1 MPETMRE
8 IMNPG
13 AVEHDPRFPHAPEDW
28 GSDDAEQQAT
38 KEGLTLTDDHWEAIR
53 SLQSYFSSIEG
64 QPNTRALHD
73 ALDEHFHDRG
83 GLKYLYEL
91 FPGGP
96 IAQGCR
102 LAGLEPPPGAADSS
116 FGSVK

>member
-1 MPETMRE
+1 MAETMQD

-13 AVEHDPRFPHAPEDW
+13 AANHDPRFPQAPADW
-28 GSDDAEQQAT
+28 SPDDAERQARS
-38 KEGLTLTDDHWEAIR
+38 EGLALNDDLWEVVQA
-53 SLQSYFSSIEG
+53 LQAYFAKDE

-83 GLKYLYEL
+83 GLKHLYEIL
-91 FPGGP
+91 PGGP
-96 IAQGCR
+96 VAQGCR
-102 LAGLEPPPGAADSS
+102 LAGLKPPVGAVDTS

>member
-1 MPETMRE
+1 MAETMRD

-13 AVEHDPRFPHAPEDW
+13 ATTHDPRFPQAPADW
-28 GSDDAEQQAT
+28 SPADAEQQASS
-38 KEGLTLTDDHWEAIR
+38 EGLTLSDDIWEVVRA
-53 SLQSYFSSIEG
+53 LQTFFAKDA

-83 GLKYLYEL
+83 GLKHLYEL
-91 FPGGP
+91 LPGGP
-96 IAQGCR
+96 VAQGCR
-102 LAGLEPPPGAADSS
+102 LAGLKPPAGAVDAS